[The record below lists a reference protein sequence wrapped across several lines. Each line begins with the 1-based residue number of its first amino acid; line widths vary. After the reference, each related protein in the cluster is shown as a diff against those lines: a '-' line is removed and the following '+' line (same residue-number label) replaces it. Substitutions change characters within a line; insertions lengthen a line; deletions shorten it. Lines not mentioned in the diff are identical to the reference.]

1 MGTDRNCWTI
11 GRRRRHSTLSACLAA
26 SLLGLCLMVSAVAQ
40 PGDSLDERTKA
51 EIARLNAEVP
61 KLNSEFEKLN
71 EEVRQLRTQ
80 NDAKETG
87 FGTLA
92 AYAGAI
98 GGLVSAAFTLV
109 VAWLGYWIP
118 QQFNSA
124 RIQMLHQQHNLELF
138 KHLAS
143 SQTRLQ
149 LAAAAALLQRIS
161 ALPPSPRE
169 GTPEAGEQKAIFD
182 VLVAVIKEKPN
193 AGEPAAVEVS
203 ALSKYIGDNIVK
215 ALRATKEEPD
225 YRHDSPLRQLDWQG
239 AQLTNAFW
247 KQVDARGVDFF
258 EANFNSASLRG
269 AHLRGAVLYQ
279 ASLRG
284 ATLINANLQEADLRG
299 ADLTGARLTDADLTG
314 AKLEGIT
321 YDGSTRWPAGFQPP
335 PSAGQPAA

>member
-1 MGTDRNCWTI
+1 MIGDRNCRMS
-11 GRRRRHSTLSACLAA
+11 GRHRSALLACLAA
-26 SLLGLCLMVSAVAQ
+26 SLLGLSLMKPAAAQ
-40 PGDSLDERTKA
+40 PGENADERTKA
-51 EIARLNAEVP
+51 EIARLKAEVP

-80 NDAKETG
+80 NDAKESS

-109 VAWLGYWIP
+109 IAWLGYWIP

-169 GTPEAGEQKAIFD
+169 GSPQASEQKAIFD

-193 AGEPAAVEVS
+193 AGEPAAAEVS
-203 ALSKYIGDNIVK
+203 TLSKYIGDNIIK
-215 ALRATKEEPD
+215 ALRATTANPD
-225 YRHDSPLRQLDWQG
+225 YTYASPLRRMDWQG

-247 KQVDARGVDFF
+247 KEVDARGVDFF
-258 EANFNSASLRG
+258 GANFSSASLRG
-269 AHLRGAVLYQ
+269 AHLRDAVLYQ

-284 ATLINANLQEADLRG
+284 ATLVGADLRGADLRG
-299 ADLTGARLTDADLTG
+299 ADLTGARLADADLTG

-321 YDGSTRWPAGFQPP
+321 YDGTTRWPAGFQPP
-335 PSAGQPAA
+335 PSAEQRAA